1 MGFSILLTPIG
12 RYALIIAAVLMI
24 GAYGIHKIKEDAVT
38 EIEVKATEDVLRRT
52 ENAINAGDA
61 VDTSPA
67 GVRQPDANR
76 RDE

>member
-1 MGFSILLTPIG
+1 M
-12 RYALIIAAVLMI
+12 
-24 GAYGIHKIKEDAVT
+24 AVT
-38 EIEVKATEDVLRRT
+38 VVVVLGGVYFKIRSDAIAEVEAAAATDVLRRT

-61 VDTSPA
+61 VDVSAA